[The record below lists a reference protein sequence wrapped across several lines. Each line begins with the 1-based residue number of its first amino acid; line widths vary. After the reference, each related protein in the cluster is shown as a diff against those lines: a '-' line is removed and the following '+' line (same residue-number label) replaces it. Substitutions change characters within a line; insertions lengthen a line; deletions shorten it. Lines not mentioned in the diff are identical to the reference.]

1 MKKIMLILSLTIFGL
16 IFITT
21 SCVSLSFD
29 GGSLTIGGE
38 TEKEPEE
45 LGNPNEYVL
54 IFGNTGNFSDL
65 QFAQTNSSLEPC
77 NRGANE
83 YKDSSFYLTPVKK
96 GGTYHFFSYKSF
108 LKKGITSIYD
118 ANFLLGVQPNKFDFT
133 PSKCGLYFFGEF
145 SEQEEYDK
153 SFDIKDVE
161 LIKTEEAELR
171 ALKTI
176 LNERFTGTVWESV
189 ILERI
194 EELEK

>member
-1 MKKIMLILSLTIFGL
+1 MKKMGSILSLFIMGL
-16 IFITT
+16 VFITT
-21 SCVSLSFD
+21 SCASLSFED
-29 GGSLTIGGE
+29 GTLTFGGE
-38 TEKEPEE
+38 TEEAPEE

-54 IFGNTGNFSDL
+54 VFGNTGNFSKL

-77 NRGANE
+77 YRGANE

-96 GGTYHFFSYKSF
+96 GGTYHFFSYRG
-108 LKKGITSIYD
+108 LYRQGITSNYD
-118 ANFLLGVQPNKFDFT
+118 ASFLLGVQPNKFDFT
-133 PSKCGLYFFGEF
+133 PSKGGLYFFGEL
-145 SEQEEYDK
+145 SEQEGYDK

-161 LIKTEEAELR
+161 VIKTEEAELR

-176 LNERFTGTVWESV
+176 LKERFTGTVWESV